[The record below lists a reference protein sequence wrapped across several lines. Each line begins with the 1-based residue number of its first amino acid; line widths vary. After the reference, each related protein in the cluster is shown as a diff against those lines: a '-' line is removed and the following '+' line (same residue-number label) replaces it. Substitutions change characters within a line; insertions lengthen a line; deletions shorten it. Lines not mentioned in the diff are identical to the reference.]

1 MSTTFL
7 QHFTTLLSTPGRLL
21 AHVRDTVLP
30 TPGPR
35 KRAREEH
42 ADAGAD
48 GAPQRTRARL
58 NGAEDAEGAQ
68 RGAGADEPAPAPPPC
83 APAAREPACRQRI
96 NTYGSSLAHAGRLEP
111 KLQAAYLRGLH
122 DQPLRGDADG
132 SAATP
137 RQPTLLPD
145 PQFGTSTLPSGS
157 AAAHAPLSYAPSA
170 GAALR
175 PPVPR
180 YHGPQGGFRALQSPS
195 LWTHAA
201 AGGHRSRVAPTQ
213 VLPQCRSAH
222 SAPRSAL
229 WRRLCWCIT

>member
-7 QHFTTLLSTPGRLL
+7 QHFTSLLSTPGRLL

-42 ADAGAD
+42 VDADAD

-58 NGAEDAEGAQ
+58 NGADDPGGAQ

-83 APAAREPACRQRI
+83 ATAAREPACRLR
-96 NTYGSSLAHAGRLEP
+96 NSTYGSSLAHAGRLQP
-111 KLQAAYLRGLH
+111 KLQAAYLLGLH

-132 SAATP
+132 GAAAP

-145 PQFGTSTLPSGS
+145 PQFGTSALRPGS
-157 AAAHAPLSYAPSA
+157 AAARAPLSYAPSPG
-170 GAALR
+170 GAPG
-175 PPVPR
+175 PPAPR
-180 YHGPQGGFRALQSPS
+180 YHGPQGGLRALQSS
-195 LWTHAA
+195 ALWTHAA
-201 AGGHRSRVAPTQ
+201 AGSHRPRAVPTQ
-213 VLPQCRSAH
+213 VLP
-222 SAPRSAL
+222 
-229 WRRLCWCIT
+229 

>member
-42 ADAGAD
+42 ADADAD

-58 NGAEDAEGAQ
+58 NGAEDREGAQ

-83 APAAREPACRQRI
+83 ATAAREPACRLRN
-96 NTYGSSLAHAGRLEP
+96 NTYGSSLASAGRLQP

-132 SAATP
+132 GAAAP
-137 RQPTLLPD
+137 RQPALLLD
-145 PQFGTSTLPSGS
+145 PLFDTTALRPGS
-157 AAAHAPLSYAPSA
+157 AAARAPLSHAPSP
-170 GAALR
+170 GGALR

-180 YHGPQGGFRALQSPS
+180 YHGPQGGFRALQSPA

-201 AGGHRSRVAPTQ
+201 AGGHRPRAAPTQ
-213 VLPQCRSAH
+213 VLP
-222 SAPRSAL
+222 
-229 WRRLCWCIT
+229 